1 MNTHPSSPWSW
12 SNLVLLVLGLAA
24 AGLVAL
30 GLWPRPAPV
39 ETAMVRI
46 APLSVSVT
54 EEAKTRIRARHV
66 IFAPVPGFLRRAEL
80 RAGDAVRAG
89 QTVLA
94 RIIPEPAGI
103 LNPRA
108 KAEAEARLHATEA
121 NIRLRRADLD
131 RAAARR
137 ELARANF
144 TRRDGLLRAEAIP
157 RQDWDTA
164 HAELQVA
171 RTEEQAAAFA
181 LNVATFEAAQA
192 QASLLQTSAAE
203 GPGAHTVTTLAPI
216 DGCVL
221 NLYEENARSVT
232 PATAI
237 MEVGDPRDLEI
248 EVELLSSDAVAV
260 APGAEA
266 TLEDWGGEQPLHGAV
281 SMVER
286 GAFTKVSAIGVE
298 EQRVKVRIELREDPP
313 AERILGDRFGL
324 RARITTWRSETA
336 LQIPTGALFRQGE
349 DWKVFVVEAGQA
361 RLRTVGIGHA
371 NGLAAKI
378 HAGLRRDEVV
388 ILHPPDS
395 LREGMRVRAER

>member
-1 MNTHPSSPWSW
+1 MNISSTPLSW
-12 SNLVLLVLGLAA
+12 PRLALFLLGLTLV
-24 AGLVAL
+24 GLVAL
-30 GLWPRPAPV
+30 GLWPRPVPV
-39 ETAMVRI
+39 ETAVVRV

-54 EEAKTRIRARHV
+54 EEGKTRIRARHV
-66 IFAPVPGFLRRAEL
+66 VFAPVAGFLRRAEL
-80 RAGDAVRAG
+80 RPGDPVRAG

-94 RIIPEPAGI
+94 RIVPEPAGI

-108 KAEAEARLHATEA
+108 KAEAEARLHAAEA
-121 NIRLRRADLD
+121 NIRLRRANLD
-131 RAAARR
+131 RATARR

-144 TRRDGLLRAEAIP
+144 TRMDGLLRTGAIS

-164 HAELQVA
+164 QAELQVT

-192 QASLLQTSAAE
+192 QASLLQTGAAE
-203 GPGAHTVTTLAPI
+203 GRGAHTVTILAPI

-221 NLYEENARSVT
+221 NLHEENARSVT

-260 APGAEA
+260 APGAEV
-266 TLEDWGGEQPLHGAV
+266 TIEDWGGPDLRGTV
-281 SMVER
+281 SVVER

-298 EQRVKVRIELREDPP
+298 EQRVKVRVEPQEEPP
-313 AERILGDRFGL
+313 AGHVLGDRFGL

-349 DWKVFVVEAGQA
+349 DWKVFVVDAGQA
-361 RLRTVGIGHA
+361 RPRTVGIGHT
-371 NGLAAKI
+371 NGLAAEVRSGLA
-378 HAGLRRDEVV
+378 AGDIV

-395 LREGMRVRAER
+395 LREGMRVRIER